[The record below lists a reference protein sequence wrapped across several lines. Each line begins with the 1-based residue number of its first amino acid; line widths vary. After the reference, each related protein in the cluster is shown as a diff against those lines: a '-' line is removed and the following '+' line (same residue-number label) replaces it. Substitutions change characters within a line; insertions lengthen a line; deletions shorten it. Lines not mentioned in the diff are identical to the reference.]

1 MAARKPALATAYA
14 TLAAAAGFAV
24 GDKVKVLRSF
34 KNDELGCGLD
44 YDKDYMDNYIG
55 DELEITNTFKNGTTF
70 EVDDNYEW
78 PFFCLEKVNDPLVVL
93 NINGEYD
100 DAEIAENGQSVSV
113 GCNTITFEKV
123 EAVYNAMVAQRAKVA
138 AKPKAVAAVRRRR

>member
-1 MAARKPALATAYA
+1 MAARKPALAVAYA
-14 TLAAAAGFAV
+14 TLALAAAFEV

-44 YDKDYMDNYIG
+44 YDKDEMDDLVG
-55 DELEITNTFKNGTTF
+55 QELEISNTYKNGTTF
-70 EVDDNYEW
+70 ELDDTYEW
-78 PFFCLEKVNDPLVVL
+78 PFFCLEKVNDPLVVS
-93 NINGEYD
+93 NINGDYD

-138 AKPKAVAAVRRRR
+138 AKAKPAPARRRR